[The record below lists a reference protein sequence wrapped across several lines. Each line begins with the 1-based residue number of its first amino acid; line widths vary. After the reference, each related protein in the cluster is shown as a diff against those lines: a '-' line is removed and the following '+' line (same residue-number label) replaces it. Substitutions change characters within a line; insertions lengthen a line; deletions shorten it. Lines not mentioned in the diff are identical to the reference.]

1 MFCEILSKKF
11 FAKHFVHA
19 EFILPF
25 YNMSIMNFGGIK
37 MHSKKSKK
45 KKIIIAVIVF
55 AIAISL
61 ISSIAMSSGGENY
74 IEETAKTQDI
84 ETYYSFS
91 GNIEAT
97 DRQTVVSGGM
107 LPIKKLYVKE
117 GDAVKKGDALYLL
130 DQSDIAA
137 SIDQAAAGVDIA
149 RINYEKAQ
157 TTSKDQQLAQVSDS
171 LSSAQLTFNETK
183 TSLERMTELFNS
195 GSISKQELEQ
205 SQRAYDNAKLQLES
219 ARSSYDITSKTVEQ
233 NIATSKAQLDQ
244 AKASYEAAVKQAG
257 DLEVLAEI
265 DGEISE
271 IYVDENESLVT
282 GTKIMD
288 IVDYDNLEVKVKVDE
303 YDLGAVSA
311 GKEVTVTINQLGKD
325 VAGKVSEIS
334 REAET
339 VNEVSFFTASIAL
352 DKNPDLRVGLSVEVK
367 SPNKSASAATVISMT
382 ALQFDDENRPF
393 VYYRDSNGKVSTKPV
408 KAGINDGNYVQV
420 LEGVASGEAV
430 LIPVEAREGFQRP
443 QDMITEG

>member
-1 MFCEILSKKF
+1 MQTKKNN
-11 FAKHFVHA
+11 K
-19 EFILPF
+19 
-25 YNMSIMNFGGIK
+25 N
-37 MHSKKSKK
+37 
-45 KKIIIAVIVF
+45 KIVLAVITCMIIL
-55 AIAISL
+55 ALA
-61 ISSIAMSSGGENY
+61 SSIAMRPGGESY
-74 IEETAKTQDI
+74 SEETAKIQDI
-84 ETYYSFS
+84 ETFYSFS
-91 GNIEAT
+91 GNIEAK

-117 GDAVKKGDALYLL
+117 GDVVKKGDILYLL

-149 RINYEKAQ
+149 RINYEKSQ
-157 TTSKDQQLAQVSDS
+157 TTTKDQQLAQVSNS
-171 LSSAQLTFNETK
+171 LSSAQLTFNEAK
-183 TSLERMTELFNS
+183 INLERMTELFNS
-195 GSISKQELEQ
+195 GSVSKQELEQ
-205 SQRAYDNAKLQLES
+205 SQKAYDTAKLQLE
-219 ARSSYDITSKTVEQ
+219 AAQSSYDITLKSVEQ
-233 NIATSKAQLDQ
+233 NIETSKAQLDQ

-288 IVDYDNLEVKVKVDE
+288 IVDYDNLEVKIKVDE
-303 YDLGAVSA
+303 YDLGAVSI

-352 DKNPDLRVGLSVEVK
+352 DKDPDLRVGLSVEVK
-367 SPNKSASAATVISMT
+367 SPNKSTAAATVISME
-382 ALQFDDENRPF
+382 ALQFDDENRSF

-408 KAGINDGNYVQV
+408 KAGINDGNYVQI
-420 LEGVASGEAV
+420 LEGIKAGEAV
-430 LIPVEAREGFQRP
+430 LIPVEAEEGLQRP
-443 QDMITEG
+443 RDMITEE

>member
-1 MFCEILSKKF
+1 MQTKKNN
-11 FAKHFVHA
+11 K
-19 EFILPF
+19 
-25 YNMSIMNFGGIK
+25 N
-37 MHSKKSKK
+37 
-45 KKIIIAVIVF
+45 KIVLAVITCMIIL
-55 AIAISL
+55 ALA
-61 ISSIAMSSGGENY
+61 SSIAMRPGGESY
-74 IEETAKTQDI
+74 SEETAKVQDI
-84 ETYYSFS
+84 ETFYSFS
-91 GNIEAT
+91 GNIEAK

-117 GDAVKKGDALYLL
+117 GDVVKKGDILYLL

-149 RINYEKAQ
+149 RINYEKSQ
-157 TTSKDQQLAQVSDS
+157 TTTKDQQLAQVSNS
-171 LSSAQLTFNETK
+171 LSSAQLTFNEAK
-183 TSLERMTELFNS
+183 INLERMTELFNS
-195 GSISKQELEQ
+195 GSVSKQELEQ
-205 SQRAYDNAKLQLES
+205 SQKAYDTAKLQLE
-219 ARSSYDITSKTVEQ
+219 AAQSSYDITLKSVDQ
-233 NIATSKAQLDQ
+233 NIETSKAQLDQ

-288 IVDYDNLEVKVKVDE
+288 IVDYDNLEVKIKVDE
-303 YDLGAVSA
+303 YDLGAVSI

-352 DKNPDLRVGLSVEVK
+352 DKDPDLRVGLSVEVK
-367 SPNKSASAATVISMT
+367 SPNKSTAAATVISME
-382 ALQFDDENRPF
+382 ALQFDDENRSF

-408 KAGINDGNYVQV
+408 KAGINDGNYVQI
-420 LEGVASGEAV
+420 LEGIKAGEAV
-430 LIPVEAREGFQRP
+430 LIPVEAEEGLQRP
-443 QDMITEG
+443 RDMITEE